1 MSRDPRSYL
10 EDVVG
15 ASNAILSFVEGADEN
30 RYVRDDMLH
39 SAVERKVEIIGE
51 ALSQLSKHHP
61 QITARVE
68 RFREIIAFRNLLIH
82 GYTAVRHDRVL
93 DITRRS
99 LPTLLASAERLLEE
113 LSQGD

>member
-15 ASNAILSFVEGADEN
+15 ASHAILGFVEGVDEN

-39 SAVERKVEIIGE
+39 SAVERKFEIVGE
-51 ALSQLSKHHP
+51 ALSQLSKLHP
-61 QITARVE
+61 EITERVE
-68 RFREIIAFRNLLIH
+68 RLREIIAFRNLLIH
-82 GYTAVRHDRVL
+82 GYAAVRHDRVL
-93 DITRRS
+93 DIARRS
-99 LPTLLASAERLLEE
+99 LPTLLASVERLLEE